1 MELSDMARFYCLDE
15 KEYNY
20 LLNMIDR
27 AMDPDTRWETVNDVL
42 REVRGILASLPGRQ
56 EQER

>member
-1 MELSDMARFYCLDE
+1 MARFYCLDE

-20 LLNMIDR
+20 LLKMVDR